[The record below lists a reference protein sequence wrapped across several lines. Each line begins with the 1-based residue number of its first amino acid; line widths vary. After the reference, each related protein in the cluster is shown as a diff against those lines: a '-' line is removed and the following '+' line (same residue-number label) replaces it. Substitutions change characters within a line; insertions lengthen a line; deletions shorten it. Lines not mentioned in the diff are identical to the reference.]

1 MPWPDLQPNRYI
13 LIDAINYNNPIVI
26 PFIMLSS
33 NSINKYNIIMPI
45 FESMLL
51 WQYTWWKYKH
61 WYSLSK

>member
-26 PFIMLSS
+26 PFLPFIMLSN
-33 NSINKYNIIMPI
+33 NSINKYNIVIPV

-51 WQYTWWKYKH
+51 
-61 WYSLSK
+61 